1 MRHNINM
8 CIGSAHLCK
17 IFDAGRG
24 LRYDTVTIYA
34 TAIIHLLKPM
44 IFINILSDELRFTTI
59 IPVIKNELQ
68 KIYILVV

>member
-1 MRHNINM
+1 M

-17 IFDAGRG
+17 MFDAGRG

-44 IFINILSDELRFTTI
+44 AFINIISDELVFTTI
-59 IPVIKNELQ
+59 IPVIRDKLQ
-68 KIYILVV
+68 KMYILVI

>member
-1 MRHNINM
+1 M

-24 LRYDTVTIYA
+24 LRYDTVTIYV

-44 IFINILSDELRFTTI
+44 IFINILSDELIFTTI
-59 IPVIKNELQ
+59 IPVIRDKLQ
-68 KIYILVV
+68 KMYILVI